1 MTILSMDYLQQR
13 LIQSSLLLGFAVAIL
28 VALIAMRD
36 SRKRTTLTIIV
47 FTCASF
53 MLLMD
58 NYSITRLSTEFA
70 SLSQPIAPEL
80 LGKYSELYAGLKWI
94 GTLGF
99 LLLILG
105 IGCTGWIHSK
115 LVGVLSTLGAIL
127 AVIYVFG
134 FVWSLMQISGG
145 G

>member
-1 MTILSMDYLQQR
+1 MTMLNIDYLQQR

-36 SRKRTTLTIIV
+36 ARKRTTLTIVV
-47 FTCASF
+47 FTFASF

-58 NYSITRLSTEFA
+58 NYSVIRLLTEFY
-70 SLSQPIAPEL
+70 SLPQPIEPDLME
-80 LGKYSELYAGLKWI
+80 KYSELYMGLKWI

-105 IGCTGWIHSK
+105 IGCAGWIHSR
-115 LVGVLSTLGAIL
+115 LAGVLSTMGALI
-127 AVIYVFG
+127 AIIYVFR

-145 G
+145 

>member
-1 MTILSMDYLQQR
+1 
-13 LIQSSLLLGFAVAIL
+13 
-28 VALIAMRD
+28 
-36 SRKRTTLTIIV
+36 
-47 FTCASF
+47 

-58 NYSITRLSTEFA
+58 NYSIIRLLTEFY
-70 SLSQPIAPEL
+70 SLPQPIEADL
-80 LGKYSELYAGLKWI
+80 LEKYSELYIGLKWI

-105 IGCTGWIHSK
+105 IGCVGWIHSK
-115 LVGVLSTLGAIL
+115 LAGVLSTLGAIV